1 MFFLIYYEG
10 ESSKGKNKMVDN
22 DKVPELTNGEFDEFI
37 KKGLV
42 LVDFYAE
49 WCMPCLMMSPVI
61 DEMSEKFKGK
71 IRFGKVN
78 VDDNQEIAKKFQVV
92 SIPNMKL
99 IRDGRIID
107 EFVGGMTADDF
118 EKKLEKF
125 VRN

>member
-1 MFFLIYYEG
+1 MINPEARIYYAIVKSIE
-10 ESSKGKNKMVDN
+10 
-22 DKVPELTNGEFDEFI
+22 
-37 KKGLV
+37 
-42 LVDFYAE
+42 
-49 WCMPCLMMSPVI
+49 
-61 DEMSEKFKGK
+61 
-71 IRFGKVN
+71 FGKVN